1 MKQHLLYFFIA
12 SFTLISTLLS
22 AQTQVTYRLTY
33 DVSSQTYTV
42 SMKSNTAH
50 NSPLSRITN
59 SSQITIVAPHVA
71 GGWQPASLTNLTTLN
86 WGVTVLDGTTT
97 TPPIPANDYL
107 FFAPSNG
114 GIYTPFNI
122 PANTYVDLFSFKSG
136 VGCVGALSLY
146 DNVNDPLNSIV
157 TINGD
162 NNIVILGAGAGNKY
176 VGNDSGSVSCNSP
189 CTAAAG
195 TLSY

>member
-1 MKQHLLYFFIA
+1 MKQHFTYFLVAFCM
-12 SFTLISTLLS
+12 LISSLLG

-33 DVSSQTYTV
+33 DVPSQTYTV

-50 NSPLSRITN
+50 NTPLSRLTN
-59 SSQITIVAPHVA
+59 STQVTIVVPHVM
-71 GGWQPASLTNLTTLN
+71 GGWQPTNLTNLTTLN

-97 TPPIPANDYL
+97 TPPIPASDYL
-107 FFAPSNG
+107 FFAPSNAG
-114 GIYTPFNI
+114 TYIPFNI

-136 VGCVGALSLY
+136 SGCVGALSLY
-146 DNVNDPLNSIV
+146 DNASDPLNSIL

-176 VGNDSGSVSCNSP
+176 VGNDSGSVSCNAP

>member
-1 MKQHLLYFFIA
+1 MKQYLLYFFIA
-12 SFTLISTLLS
+12 SCLLSSTMLS

-33 DVSSQTYTV
+33 DVPTQTYTV
-42 SMKSNTAH
+42 SMKSNTTH
-50 NSPLSRITN
+50 NAPLSRTTN
-59 SSQITIVAPHVA
+59 STQITIVTPHVA

-97 TPPIPANDYL
+97 APPIPANDYL
-107 FFAPSNG
+107 FFAPSNAG
-114 GIYTPFNI
+114 TYTPFNI
-122 PANTYVDLFSFKSG
+122 PANTYIDLFSFKSG
-136 VGCVGALSLY
+136 AGCVGALSLY
-146 DNVNDPLNSIV
+146 DNANDPLNSIV

-162 NNIVILGAGAGNKY
+162 NNMVILGAGAGNKY
-176 VGNDSGSVSCNSP
+176 VGNDSGSIPCNAP

>member
-114 GIYTPFNI
+114 GIYVPFNI
-122 PANTYVDLFSFKSG
+122 PANTYVDLFTFKSG

-189 CTAAAG
+189 CIAAAG

>member
-1 MKQHLLYFFIA
+1 MKQNLLYFFIA
-12 SFTLISTLLS
+12 SFMLISTLLS
-22 AQTQVTYRLTY
+22 AQTQVTYRLSY
-33 DVSSQTYTV
+33 DVPSQTYTV
-42 SMKSNTAH
+42 SMKSNTAY
-50 NSPLSRITN
+50 NSPMSRITN
-59 SSQITIVAPHVA
+59 SSQITIVTPHVA

-114 GIYTPFNI
+114 GIYNPFTI
-122 PANTYVDLFSFKSG
+122 PANTYIDLFSFKSG

-146 DNVNDPLNSIV
+146 HNTNDPLNSIV

-176 VGNDSGSVSCNSP
+176 VGNDSGSVSCSAP

>member
-12 SFTLISTLLS
+12 SLTLSSTLLS

-33 DVSSQTYTV
+33 DVPSETYTV
-42 SMKSNTAH
+42 SMKSNTTH
-50 NSPLSRITN
+50 NAPLSRMTN
-59 SSQITIVAPHVA
+59 STQITIVAPHVA
-71 GGWQPASLTNLTTLN
+71 GGWQPASLTNLTALN

-97 TPPIPANDYL
+97 APPIPANDYL
-107 FFAPSNG
+107 FFAPSNA
-114 GIYTPFNI
+114 GIYSPFNI
-122 PANTYVDLFSFKSG
+122 PANTYIDLFSFKSG
-136 VGCVGALSLY
+136 SGCVGALSLY
-146 DNVNDPLNSIV
+146 DNANDPLNSIV

-176 VGNDSGSVSCNSP
+176 VGNDSGSVSCNAP